1 MSMQYKDFLYMKL
14 AEEAGEIAQ
23 MAIKTAIFGE
33 DSTDPTVING
43 DTNQV
48 ALAKELTDLIAV
60 FSLLNEQLD
69 PSGKTQPYDIDEER
83 LEQKRI
89 KLKTMFSQMQHQRL
103 KG

>member
-1 MSMQYKDFLYMKL
+1 MQYKDFLYMKL

-23 MAIKTAIFGE
+23 MACKTAIFGE
-33 DSTDPTVING
+33 DSTDPTVVNG

-60 FSLLNEQLD
+60 LSLLNEQLD
-69 PSGKTQPYDIDEER
+69 PSGTMSPYDIDEER
-83 LEQKRI
+83 LEQKRSQ
-89 KLKTMFSQMQHQRL
+89 LKITFSQMHHRRL

>member
-1 MSMQYKDFLYMKL
+1 MQYRDYLYAKI

-33 DSTDPTVING
+33 NSTDPTVING

-60 FSLLNEQLD
+60 FSLLNEQLVG
-69 PSGKTQPYDIDEER
+69 SNLVGEVPYDIDEER